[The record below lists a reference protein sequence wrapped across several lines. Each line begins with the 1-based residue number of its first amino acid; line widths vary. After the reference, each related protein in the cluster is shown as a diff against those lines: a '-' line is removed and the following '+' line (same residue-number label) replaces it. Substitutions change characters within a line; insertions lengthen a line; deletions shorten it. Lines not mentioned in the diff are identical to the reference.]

1 MVHGRGTWSWT
12 RHTTTQHLSALT
24 PGDTTCLRFSSACRA
39 GSSVAVPQLGER
51 AACARGTDCPVYFQG
66 VVILPGCDRS
76 RGILLHNN

>member
-1 MVHGRGTWSWT
+1 MDTAH
-12 RHTTTQHLSALT
+12 HDSALIST
-24 PGDTTCLRFSSACRA
+24 DHVTRLACAVLTSACRA

>member
-1 MVHGRGTWSWT
+1 MDEVHGHGHGTP
-12 RHTTTQHLSALT
+12 RLST
-24 PGDTTCLRFSSACRA
+24 DVTTCLFSSACSRCRA

>member
-1 MVHGRGTWSWT
+1 MDEVHGHGHGSTA
-12 RHTTTQHLSALT
+12 HQLSTDDNLLVL
-24 PGDTTCLRFSSACRA
+24 LRVQPLHGCRA